1 MLFEI
6 RNIIVSLSNK
16 INIVRIIYM
25 YVDVQK
31 IRKSKSKFSRRFAD
45 INIK

>member
-31 IRKSKSKFSRRFAD
+31 IRKSKSKFVQGVSL
-45 INIK
+45 I